1 MGYEGPERRATTLL
15 SEEQLNEIA
24 ERAADRALE
33 KVYAQIGKSVVTK
46 LLWVIGTTT
55 LAIAAWLKGSGKW

>member
-15 SEEQLNEIA
+15 TEEQLNEIA